1 MFGSPETTPGGRA
14 LKFYSSVR
22 LDVRRIENL
31 KEGAEVIGSRARVK
45 VVKNKV
51 APPFRQAEFDILYGE
66 GVSREGSLLDLGIEY
81 DIVTKSGSY
90 FSFGDDRLGQGRN
103 ASRAFL
109 IEHTDIADEIERRIR
124 DAAGINPVEDLQVDP
139 ATGEVLEAVPA
150 VDEGAEAQ
158 AA

>member
-1 MFGSPETTPGGRA
+1 M
-14 LKFYSSVR
+14 
-22 LDVRRIENL
+22 
-31 KEGAEVIGSRARVK
+31 
-45 VVKNKV
+45 KNKV

-139 ATGEVLEAVPA
+139 TTGEVLEAVPA